1 MWNEICCMYKYIFVI
16 IVRYIVFVWN
26 ELFEIWLFVLFEK
39 KRVVLI
45 KVLREK
51 YVYLIFF
58 VFCSIVYEEEN
69 IL

>member
-1 MWNEICCMYKYIFVI
+1 MYKYIFVI

-58 VFCSIVYEEEN
+58 VFVVLFMKKKIFYN
-69 IL
+69 M

>member
-1 MWNEICCMYKYIFVI
+1 MRKYIFVI

-26 ELFEIWLFVLFEK
+26 ELFEIWLFVFICK
-39 KRVVLI
+39 KWVVLI

>member
-1 MWNEICCMYKYIFVI
+1 MRKYIFVI

-26 ELFEIWLFVLFEK
+26 ELFEIWLFVFIWK
-39 KRVVLI
+39 KWVVLI

>member
-1 MWNEICCMYKYIFVI
+1 MRKYIFVI

-26 ELFEIWLFVLFEK
+26 ELFKIWLFVFIWK
-39 KRVVLI
+39 KWVVLI

-58 VFCSIVYEEEN
+58 VYCSIVYEEEN

>member
-1 MWNEICCMYKYIFVI
+1 MKFVVCVIFVI

-26 ELFEIWLFVLFEK
+26 ELFEIWLFVFIWK
-39 KRVVLI
+39 KWVVLI

>member
-1 MWNEICCMYKYIFVI
+1 MKFVVCVIFVI

-26 ELFEIWLFVLFEK
+26 ELFEIWLFVFIWK
-39 KRVVLI
+39 KWLVLI

-58 VFCSIVYEEEN
+58 VYCSIVYEEEN

>member
-1 MWNEICCMYKYIFVI
+1 MKFVVCVIFVI

-26 ELFEIWLFVLFEK
+26 ELFEIWLFVFIWK
-39 KRVVLI
+39 KWVVLI

-58 VFCSIVYEEEN
+58 VYCSIVYEEEN

>member
-1 MWNEICCMYKYIFVI
+1 MYKYIFVI

>member
-1 MWNEICCMYKYIFVI
+1 MRKYIFVI

-26 ELFEIWLFVLFEK
+26 ELFEIWLFVFIWK
-39 KRVVLI
+39 KWVVLI

-58 VFCSIVYEEEN
+58 VYCSIVYEEEN

>member
-1 MWNEICCMYKYIFVI
+1 MKFVVCVIFVI

-26 ELFEIWLFVLFEK
+26 ELFEIWLFVFIWK
-39 KRVVLI
+39 KLVVLI

>member
-1 MWNEICCMYKYIFVI
+1 MYKYIFVI

-58 VFCSIVYEEEN
+58 VYCSIVYEEEN